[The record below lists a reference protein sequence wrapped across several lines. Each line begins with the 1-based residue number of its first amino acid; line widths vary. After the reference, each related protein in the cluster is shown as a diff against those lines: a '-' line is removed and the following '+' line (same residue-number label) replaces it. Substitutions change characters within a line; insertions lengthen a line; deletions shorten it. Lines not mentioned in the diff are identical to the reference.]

1 MCGVIGYCGREPAAP
16 LIHDG
21 LSLLQHRGQDAA
33 GIATMSGAH
42 LFIHKGY
49 GLARSVFGR
58 RHMEA
63 LRGSAGAGHVRYPTA
78 GGARAASE
86 IQPFY
91 VNQPYG
97 MTLVHNGNLTNHR
110 ALRDELAN
118 NAMRH
123 INSDSDSEALLN
135 ALAHLLSERCAG
147 GGFSPE
153 AAFDAV
159 AELHRRCGGA
169 YSVVALIAGEGML
182 AFRDPL
188 GIRPLALGER
198 GGDEW
203 MVASESVAL
212 RPLGFNHVGDIAP
225 GEAVFVSAEGEMRR
239 RQCAERPRRAPCIFE
254 YIYFARP
261 DAIMEGVLVYEARL
275 NMGRRLAK
283 SIRERHSDLEIDCVV
298 PVPDSS
304 RPAAMELAREL
315 KLDYREG
322 LVKNRY
328 TGRTFI
334 MSGQERRRRSVREK
348 LNAVEPEFR
357 GKNVLLVDDSI
368 VRGTTGRELVELA
381 RGAGA
386 RRVFF
391 ASASPPVRWP
401 NVYGIDTPTRAEL
414 LAAGRDAR
422 QIAARLGAD
431 RVVYQTLEDLV
442 AAVRELNP
450 ELREFETCCFSGDYP
465 TGGVDEAYLAELESL
480 RAADRDE
487 EGDPA
492 QLHLE
497 MPVGIGP

>member
-1 MCGVIGYCGREPAAP
+1 MCGIIGYCGREPAAP
-16 LIHDG
+16 LVHDG
-21 LSLLQHRGQDAA
+21 LALLQHRGQDAA
-33 GIATMSGAH
+33 GIAAMSGAH

-49 GLARSVFGR
+49 GLARTVFSR

-63 LRGSAGAGHVRYPTA
+63 LRGEVGVGHVRYPTA

-110 ALRDELAN
+110 ALRNELAN
-118 NAMRH
+118 GAMRH

-135 ALAHLLSERCAG
+135 ALAHLLSERCARG
-147 GGFSPE
+147 RFSAE

-159 AELHRRCGGA
+159 AELHRRCRGA
-169 YSVVALIAGEGML
+169 YAVAALIAGEGML
-182 AFRDPL
+182 AFRDPF

-198 GGDEW
+198 EPGEW

-212 RPLGFNHVGDIAP
+212 RPLGFSHRGDVAP
-225 GEAVFVSAEGEMRR
+225 GEAVFVSTDGEMQR
-239 RQCAERPRRAPCIFE
+239 RQCAANPRRAPCIFE

-261 DAIMEGVLVYEARL
+261 DAIMEDVLVYEARL
-275 NMGRRLAK
+275 NMGRRLART
-283 SIRERHSDLEIDCVV
+283 IRESHSDLRIDCVI
-298 PVPDSS
+298 PVPDSA
-304 RPAAMELAREL
+304 RPAAQELAHEL
-315 KLDYREG
+315 GLQYREG

-368 VRGTTGRELVELA
+368 VRGTTGRELVDLA

-391 ASASPPVRWP
+391 ASASPPVCHP
-401 NVYGIDTPTRAEL
+401 NVYGIDTPTRTEL
-414 LAAGRDAR
+414 LAAGRN
-422 QIAARLGAD
+422 AAQVASRLGAD
-431 RVVYQTLEDLV
+431 RVVYQKLEDVLK
-442 AAVRELNP
+442 AVSDLNP
-450 ELREFETCCFSGDYP
+450 ALTDFESCCFNGVYP
-465 TGGVDEAYLAELESL
+465 TGDVSEEYLAELEEL

-487 EGDPA
+487 GEDPA
-492 QLHLE
+492 QLSLE
-497 MPVGIGP
+497 LPLGLGP

>member
-1 MCGVIGYCGREPAAP
+1 MCGIIGYCGREPAAP
-16 LIHDG
+16 LVHDA

-33 GIATMSGAH
+33 GIAAMSGAH

-49 GLARSVFGR
+49 GLARTVFNR

-63 LRGSAGAGHVRYPTA
+63 LRGCAGVGHVRYPTS
-78 GGARAASE
+78 GGAQAASE

-110 ALRDELAN
+110 ALRSAMSQGA
-118 NAMRH
+118 AMRH
-123 INSDSDSEALLN
+123 INSDSDSETLLN
-135 ALAHLLSERCAG
+135 ALAHLLAERCAG
-147 GGFSPE
+147 GGFSAD

-159 AELHRRCGGA
+159 SELHRQCRGA
-169 YSVVALIAGEGML
+169 YAVVALIAGEGML

-188 GIRPLALGER
+188 GIRPLALGGR
-198 GGDEW
+198 GTDEW

-212 RPLGFNHVGDIAP
+212 RPLGFQHLGDLAP
-225 GEAVFVSAEGEMRR
+225 GEAVFVSANGQMSR
-239 RQCAERPRRAPCIFE
+239 RQCADRPRRAPCIFE

-261 DAIMEGVLVYEARL
+261 DAIMEDVLVYEARL
-275 NMGRRLAK
+275 NMGRRLART
-283 SIRERHSDLEIDCVV
+283 IRDSHSDLEIDCVI
-298 PVPDSS
+298 PVPDSA

-315 KLDYREG
+315 RLDYREG

-368 VRGTTGRELVELA
+368 VRGTTGRELVELS

-391 ASASPPVRWP
+391 ASASPPVCWP
-401 NVYGIDTPTRAEL
+401 NVYGIDTPTRTEL
-414 LAAGRDAR
+414 LAAGRNVA
-422 QIAARLGAD
+422 QVTSRLGAD
-431 RVVYQTLEDLV
+431 RVIYQTLEDVLG
-442 AAVRELNP
+442 AVRELNP
-450 ELREFETCCFSGDYP
+450 KLTEFETCCFSGEYP
-465 TGGVDEAYLAELESL
+465 TGDISEEYLAELEAL

-487 EGDPA
+487 DDPT
-492 QLHLE
+492 QLSLE
-497 MPVGIGP
+497 LPLGLTP

>member
-1 MCGVIGYCGREPAAP
+1 MCGIIGYCGREAAAP
-16 LIHDG
+16 LVHDG

-33 GIATMSGAH
+33 GIAAMSGAH

-49 GLARSVFGR
+49 GLARTVFGK

-63 LRGSAGAGHVRYPTA
+63 LRGRAGVGHVRYPTS

-110 ALRDELAN
+110 ELRDALSDG
-118 NAMRH
+118 AMRH
-123 INSDSDSEALLN
+123 INTDSDSEALLN
-135 ALAHLLSERCAG
+135 ALAHALSERCAHG
-147 GGFSPE
+147 KFSPD

-159 AELHRRCGGA
+159 AELHRRCRGA
-169 YSVVALIAGEGML
+169 YAVAALIAGEGLL

-188 GIRPLALGER
+188 GIRPLALGRR
-198 GGDEW
+198 GDDEW

-212 RPLGFNHVGDIAP
+212 RPLGFSHAGDLHP
-225 GEAVFVSAEGEMRR
+225 GEAVFISADGEMRR
-239 RQCAERPRRAPCIFE
+239 RQCAARPRRAPCIFE

-261 DAIMEGVLVYEARL
+261 DAIMEDVLVYEARL
-275 NMGRRLAK
+275 NMGRRLARA
-283 SIRERHSDLEIDCVV
+283 IRESHSDLDIDSVV
-298 PVPDSS
+298 PVPDSA

-357 GKNVLLVDDSI
+357 GRNVLLVDDSI

-414 LAAGRDAR
+414 LAAGRNPA
-422 QIAARLGAD
+422 QVAARLGAD
-431 RVVYQTLEDLV
+431 RVVYQTLEDV
-442 AAVRELNP
+442 RGAVRELNP
-450 ELREFETCCFSGDYP
+450 SLTEFEDSCFSGVYCAGDV
-465 TGGVDEAYLAELESL
+465 TESYLAELEIL

-487 EGDPA
+487 GDDPA
-492 QLHLE
+492 QLALE
-497 MPVGIGP
+497 LPGGVGV

>member
-1 MCGVIGYCGREPAAP
+1 MCGIIGYCGREPAAP

-33 GIATMSGAH
+33 GIAAMSGAH

-49 GLARSVFGR
+49 GLARAVFDR

-63 LRGSAGAGHVRYPTA
+63 LRGSIGVGHVRYPTS

-110 ALRDELAN
+110 ELRSDVAE

-147 GGFSPE
+147 GKFSAD

-159 AELHRRCGGA
+159 AELHRRCRGA
-169 YSVVALIAGEGML
+169 YAVVALVAGEGML

-188 GIRPLALGER
+188 GIRPLALGAR
-198 GGDEW
+198 GGGEW

-212 RPLGFNHVGDIAP
+212 RPLGFSHLGDVAP
-225 GEAVFVSAEGEMRR
+225 GEAVFVSAGGEMRR
-239 RQCAERPRRAPCIFE
+239 RQCADRPRRTPCIFE

-275 NMGRRLAK
+275 NMGRRLARLMRD
-283 SIRERHSDLEIDCVV
+283 SHSDLPIDCVI
-298 PVPDSS
+298 PVPDSA

-315 KLDYREG
+315 RLDYREG

-391 ASASPPVRWP
+391 ASASPPICWP
-401 NVYGIDTPTRAEL
+401 NVYGIDTPTRTEL

-422 QIAARLGAD
+422 QVAARLGAD
-431 RVVYQTLEDLV
+431 RVVYQTLEDVL

-450 ELREFETCCFSGDYP
+450 DLKNFEACCFSGEYP
-465 TGGVDEAYLAELESL
+465 TGDVTESYLAELEIL

-487 EGDPA
+487 QEDSA
-492 QLHLE
+492 QLPLE
-497 MPVGIGP
+497 LPLGLAP

>member
-1 MCGVIGYCGREPAAP
+1 MCGIIGYCGREPAAP

-33 GIATMSGAH
+33 GIAAMSGAH

-63 LRGSAGAGHVRYPTA
+63 LRGTAGAGHVRYPTS

-97 MTLVHNGNLTNHR
+97 MTLVHNGNLTNSR
-110 ALRDELAN
+110 ALRSALAQD
-118 NAMRH
+118 AMRH

-135 ALAHLLSERCAG
+135 ALAHLLAERCAG
-147 GGFSPE
+147 GKFTPE

-159 AELHRRCGGA
+159 AELHRRCRGA
-169 YSVVALIAGEGML
+169 YAVVALVAGEGML

-188 GIRPLALGER
+188 GIRPLALGAR
-198 GGDEW
+198 GDNEW

-212 RPLGFNHVGDIAP
+212 RPLGFSHLGDLGP
-225 GEAVFVSAEGEMRR
+225 GEAIFVSLDGKLHR
-239 RQCAERPRRAPCIFE
+239 RQCADRPRRAPCVFE

-275 NMGRRLAK
+275 NMGRRLARTMRD
-283 SIRERHSDLEIDCVV
+283 SHSDLEIDCVI
-298 PVPDSS
+298 PVPDSA

-315 KLDYREG
+315 RLDYREG

-357 GKNVLLVDDSI
+357 GKSVLLVDDSI

-391 ASASPPVRWP
+391 ASASPPVRFP

-414 LAAGRDAR
+414 LASGRGPA
-422 QIAARLGAD
+422 QVAARLGAD
-431 RVVYQTLEDLV
+431 RVIYQELPDVLD
-442 AAVRELNP
+442 AVRELNP
-450 ELREFETCCFSGDYP
+450 ELKEFESSCFSGEYP
-465 TGGVDEAYLAELESL
+465 TGDVTEEYLAELEIL

-487 EGDPA
+487 GEDPA
-492 QLHLE
+492 QLALE
-497 MPVGIGP
+497 LPLGLTP